1 MAIMQIPPLTPEELV
16 SAEKIKEYF
25 ETSAKTFDGRDY
37 RLDNALDHG
46 SNALGLTR
54 RAIIDLSA
62 GKSVDVSDEN
72 CHYAYAIALLSPEKR
87 SFEGI
92 EVAFEAQKIWQEVRQ
107 DLYKYAIENS
117 NIAIAISKNRAHRL
131 MDAAF
136 RCFDANPENLE
147 AKHYRD
153 LLQQAAG
160 ILELPLLGEEKKLS
174 ALSSAATKSVAP
186 SKNTP

>member
-1 MAIMQIPPLTPEELV
+1 MAIMQIPVPKPEELV

-37 RLDNALDHG
+37 TLDSALDHG

-54 RAIIDLSA
+54 TALIDLSA

-72 CHYAYAIALLSPEKR
+72 LHYAYAIALLSPEKR

-107 DLYKYAIENS
+107 DLYKCGIKNS
-117 NIAIAISKNRAHRL
+117 NYAIAISKNRVHRV
-131 MDAAF
+131 MDSAF
-136 RCFDANPENLE
+136 RCFDENPENLE
-147 AKHYRD
+147 AKHCRD
-153 LLQQAAG
+153 LLQQGAK
-160 ILELPLLGEEKKLS
+160 ILDLPPLGEEIKLS